1 MQSFANADVKML
13 RLLSICNLSIVQ
25 RLCGSLNKIPDP
37 ETRSIV
43 TLKRAQLPTEPTRLA
58 PSTSCLAGTH
68 ITCTTW
74 SPPAKLLQHNQ
85 RQHLSQRK
93 NLFNFKKSQLH
104 FKAKECQQTVAFQL
118 NIITQECITKPIM
131 KMRQVTGNVLKRN
144 DHMSCNCTCVE
155 RKEGEGARISLSRN

>member
-13 RLLSICNLSIVQ
+13 RLLSVCNLSIIQ
-25 RLCGSLNKIPDP
+25 SLCSSLNEIPDP

-43 TLKRAQLPTEPTRLA
+43 TLKRAQLPTERSRRLA
-58 PSTSCLAGTH
+58 PSTSCLARTH

-85 RQHLSQRK
+85 RHHLLQRK

-104 FKAKECQQTVAFQL
+104 FYAKECQQTVAFQL
-118 NIITQECITKPIM
+118 NIITRDASQNP
-131 KMRQVTGNVLKRN
+131 
-144 DHMSCNCTCVE
+144 S
-155 RKEGEGARISLSRN
+155 